1 MQCVYEAQIFALIA
15 GWSFEYFSS
24 TALLGFFFSFSLNKF
39 AIVPVISFHFPQ
51 LLLLRVAGELGSIGS
66 VFGRRRGYALVK

>member
-1 MQCVYEAQIFALIA
+1 MQCVYEDQIFALIA

-24 TALLGFFFSFSLNKF
+24 TALSFFFSFSLTKF

-51 LLLLRVAGELGSIGS
+51 LLLLKVAGELGSIGS
-66 VFGRRRGYALVK
+66 VFGGRRGYALVK